1 MKYKFAFQKVLDVKE
16 KEKEVAKEEFGSSKQ
31 RQIEL
36 DRKLAGLESEKD
48 KIYHQFN
55 QVNRKAVWEI
65 LEVHEELQHVD
76 QQVKRLTQQ
85 SEQLHLEVEH
95 KQIVL
100 FEKTKEAKVWNLWK
114 DKSKKEFIKQQE
126 RIEQAMLDEMAILRY
141 SRKV

>member
-31 RQIEL
+31 RQMEL

>member
-16 KEKEVAKEEFGSSKQ
+16 KEKDVAKEEFGSSKQ

-36 DRKLAGLESEKD
+36 DRQLAGLESEKD
-48 KIYHQFN
+48 KIYHQFDH
-55 QVNRKAVWEI
+55 VNRKTVWEI
-65 LEVHEELQHVD
+65 LEVHDELQHVNR
-76 QQVKRLTQQ
+76 QVKQLTHQ

-95 KQIVL
+95 KQTVL
-100 FEKTKEAKVWNLWK
+100 FEKMKEAKVWNLWR

-126 RIEQAMLDEMAILRY
+126 KIEQAMLDEMAILRY